1 MTETQQLIDL
11 KRGNQVETTYSL
23 RINSRTP
30 KTPASHPFTKA
41 ELAWIEYFA
50 YIGLQP
56 EEIAASLNN
65 PLPPRNLTT
74 REIANYLE
82 TTNAKK
88 HILKLRAAHKNT
100 PTKAPAYPYTED
112 TRPHNDPTH
121 DHNRAKHF
129 IPELGIDTGMTWN
142 HIELTDE
149 ELEYRKY
156 LLSTFRRYDG
166 LDGQVT
172 RDLAIYYDLMTPHS
186 FMRAYSPISR
196 SSKPNDDET
205 YTEAPPCPYTVSYE
219 QYVNMGLSRK
229 FVTPNQELFHND
241 PNETTAFRATLGAE
255 NGTYKWNINPD
266 NLPETYKTGEYTST
280 LRELH
285 IALALQGADSRFMEH
300 VTGEAPYRATIEWL
314 KKALRPDSKNADESI
329 DAVAESSHFTPL
341 KRPMPY
347 TVYTNSRYQSSI
359 RFKGL
364 DGYFYDLLPW
374 LNISIGCRFKPI
386 SRYISALVYKYGADA
401 VARYC
406 ALYTPYK
413 GLTNMPSLLEGRNET
428 MNLKEVI
435 EVEESHPGGVGAL
448 CLFPIPFEA
457 VYNTETGQVLYYE
470 ELEGVD
476 APVTRPEYMEYAPA
490 PVEHAIAP
498 IFAEPEETSTKDSQE
513 EQASETVEQ
522 QDIDLDDLDDGFLS
536 PLTLTEEPTEVPNNT
551 VEPEDEQEYAPTGS
565 TAHTEVTK
573 EPVEETSTG
582 ADDLDE
588 LPDWQELDLSPLKNL
603 TEEPTEPQ
611 AEQYTSIPIVIPSE
625 APHNTEVNKEIGEY
639 ELLPG
644 VIQQVIP
651 EPEPEVTH
659 TVDKHPLEMQKVN
672 KFPEAPKET
681 QNNLPGVSVLIPP
694 REEPTE
700 APSVAHAPN
709 VATNSKHDE
718 DDSYTLGDL
727 AVNTSQSVGRALWR
741 IFEAN
746 EHALPNMPVIALA
759 QILDTPPVSIL
770 SATAAEHGWPE
781 SIHNL
786 VTLMNL
792 PHPDTLLSLHIQKIN
807 WSTPLKTLA
816 NIFGVSV
823 NQVVSAITEIQPDST
838 LRGMP
843 LTILSDAFHKSQ
855 SSIIADSIGMGN
867 LLG

>member
-41 ELAWIEYFA
+41 EIAWIEYFA

-56 EEIAASLNN
+56 EEITASLNN

-100 PTKAPAYPYTED
+100 PTKAPAYPYAED

-470 ELEGVD
+470 ELEGVNE
-476 APVTRPEYMEYAPA
+476 PVTRPEYMEYAPA
-490 PVEHAIAP
+490 PVEPAIAP
-498 IFAEPEETSTKDSQE
+498 IFAEPEEYPAEESQDE
-513 EQASETVEQ
+513 PVEQ
-522 QDIDLDDLDDGFLS
+522 Q
-536 PLTLTEEPTEVPNNT
+536 LTEHADEPASKEENNSDSETTEDLLTELKNLDNSSAHSDE
-551 VEPEDEQEYAPTGS
+551 EPS
-565 TAHTEVTK
+565 TEEA
-573 EPVEETSTG
+573 PVEE
-582 ADDLDE
+582 LH
-588 LPDWQELDLSPLKNL
+588 Q
-603 TEEPTEPQ
+603 
-611 AEQYTSIPIVIPSE
+611 EQYTSIPVAIPSKSAPDTE
-625 APHNTEVNKEIGEY
+625 ANKETEEH
-639 ELLPG
+639 ELLPD
-644 VIQQVIP
+644 VIQQVTP
-651 EPEPEVTH
+651 EPEPEPAH

-709 VATNSKHDE
+709 AATNSNHDE

>member
-41 ELAWIEYFA
+41 EIAWIEYFA

-56 EEIAASLNN
+56 EEITASLNN

-100 PTKAPAYPYTED
+100 PTKAPAYPYAED

-255 NGTYKWNINPD
+255 NGTYKWNITPD

-498 IFAEPEETSTKDSQE
+498 IFAEPEEYPAEESQDE
-513 EQASETVEQ
+513 PVEQ
-522 QDIDLDDLDDGFLS
+522 Q
-536 PLTLTEEPTEVPNNT
+536 LTEHADEPASKEENNSDSETTEDLLTELKNLDNSSAHSDE
-551 VEPEDEQEYAPTGS
+551 EPS
-565 TAHTEVTK
+565 TEEA
-573 EPVEETSTG
+573 PVEE
-582 ADDLDE
+582 LH
-588 LPDWQELDLSPLKNL
+588 Q
-603 TEEPTEPQ
+603 
-611 AEQYTSIPIVIPSE
+611 EQYTSIPVVIPSKSAPDTE
-625 APHNTEVNKEIGEY
+625 ANKETEEH
-639 ELLPG
+639 ELLPD
-644 VIQQVIP
+644 VIQQVTP
-651 EPEPEVTH
+651 EPEPEPAH

-709 VATNSKHDE
+709 AATNSNHDE

>member
-30 KTPASHPFTKA
+30 KTPTSHPFTKA
-41 ELAWIEYFA
+41 EIAWIEYFA

-56 EEIAASLNN
+56 EEITASLNN

-100 PTKAPAYPYTED
+100 PTKAPAYPYAED

-457 VYNTETGQVLYYE
+457 VYNTENGQVLYYE
-470 ELEGVD
+470 ELEGVNE
-476 APVTRPEYMEYAPA
+476 PVTRPEYMELAPA
-490 PVEHAIAP
+490 PVEPAIAP
-498 IFAEPEETSTKDSQE
+498 IFAEPEEYPAEESQDE
-513 EQASETVEQ
+513 PVEQ
-522 QDIDLDDLDDGFLS
+522 Q
-536 PLTLTEEPTEVPNNT
+536 LTEHADEPASKEENNSDSETTEDLLTELKNLDNSSAHSDE
-551 VEPEDEQEYAPTGS
+551 EPS
-565 TAHTEVTK
+565 TEEA
-573 EPVEETSTG
+573 PVEE
-582 ADDLDE
+582 LH
-588 LPDWQELDLSPLKNL
+588 Q
-603 TEEPTEPQ
+603 
-611 AEQYTSIPIVIPSE
+611 EQYTSIPVVIPSKSAPDTE
-625 APHNTEVNKEIGEY
+625 ANKETEEH
-639 ELLPG
+639 ELLPD
-644 VIQQVIP
+644 VIQQVTP
-651 EPEPEVTH
+651 EPEPEPAH

-709 VATNSKHDE
+709 AATNSNHDE

>member
-11 KRGNQVETTYSL
+11 KRGNQVETTYTL

-41 ELAWIEYFA
+41 EIAWIEYFA

-56 EEIAASLNN
+56 EEIATSLNN
-65 PLPPRNLTT
+65 PLPTRNLTT

-88 HILKLRAAHKNT
+88 HILKLRATHKNT

-121 DHNRAKHF
+121 EHNRAKHF

-329 DAVAESSHFTPL
+329 DAVAEGSHFTPL

-470 ELEGVD
+470 ELEGVNE
-476 APVTRPEYMEYAPA
+476 PVTRPEYLSFAA
-490 PVEHAIAP
+490 TPVEPAIAP
-498 IFAEPEETSTKDSQE
+498 IFAEPEESTAEESQE
-513 EQASETVEQ
+513 SQDEPVEQ
-522 QDIDLDDLDDGFLS
+522 QVTEHADEPAPKEEVNPDSETTEDL
-536 PLTLTEEPTEVPNNT
+536 LTELKNLDNSSAHSNEEPSTE
-551 VEPEDEQEYAPTGS
+551 EA
-565 TAHTEVTK
+565 
-573 EPVEETSTG
+573 PVEE
-582 ADDLDE
+582 LH
-588 LPDWQELDLSPLKNL
+588 Q
-603 TEEPTEPQ
+603 
-611 AEQYTSIPIVIPSE
+611 EQYTSIPVVIPSKSTPGTE
-625 APHNTEVNKEIGEY
+625 ANKETEEH
-639 ELLPG
+639 ELLPD
-644 VIQQVIP
+644 VIQQVTP
-651 EPEPEVTH
+651 EPEPAH